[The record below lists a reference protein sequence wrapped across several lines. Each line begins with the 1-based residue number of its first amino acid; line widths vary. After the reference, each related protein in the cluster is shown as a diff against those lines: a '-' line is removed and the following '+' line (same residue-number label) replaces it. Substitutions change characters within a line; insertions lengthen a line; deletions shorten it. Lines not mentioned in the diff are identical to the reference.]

1 MSRPSGQPPTADE
14 VERRRRGAWNGNQPW
29 ADSHPLLIGPAG
41 REPRESMRRFDF
53 VVLGGGVSG
62 LGFAK
67 RMSEA
72 GYAVLVLEK
81 EAIIGGLSR
90 SLTYKGFYL
99 DFCAHRFHTKNADLL
114 DEILA
119 LPGLTMTRHVK
130 KSRIYMFGKYLKYP
144 FELQNLLRA
153 MPVRDSVMAGLSF
166 GWNLLAKNFRQPK
179 LVSYKDWFAHLYG
192 PRLYEIMARPYTS
205 KIWHTD
211 PANISADWADQRFQ
225 GENLKRLLKRVVKK
239 VLTLDFSS
247 YNLEDDSLAPDG
259 GPFYYPRRGIQELPD
274 ALARAAREH
283 GAVIETGVQ
292 PTAVSVGN
300 QTVTYARGVVTETVS
315 FGHLI
320 STIPLHA
327 FYDLQDRKRLEV
339 EQALAGLTYMDIIF
353 VYVFLNTPRLS
364 NDHWLYFPDPDV
376 VFNRAVEF
384 ANWSP
389 EMCPAG
395 KTSVCFDITVF
406 ENENDSLWHA
416 SDADISARVLRDAER
431 VGYLRR
437 VDVFDTY
444 VFRVKH
450 AYPYYDLA
458 YKSKLNTIVG
468 FLEQERVSLLGRT
481 GIFQYNNSDNSI
493 EMGFL
498 LADRFLAG
506 DERKSI
512 YQAKVRAVSY

>member
-1 MSRPSGQPPTADE
+1 
-14 VERRRRGAWNGNQPW
+14 
-29 ADSHPLLIGPAG
+29 
-41 REPRESMRRFDF
+41 MRRFDF

-67 RMSEA
+67 RMSEH
-72 GYAVLVLEK
+72 GHSVLVLEQ
-81 EAIIGGLSR
+81 EATIGGLSR
-90 SLTYKGFYL
+90 TLNHKGFYL
-99 DFCAHRFHTKNADLL
+99 DFCAHRFHTNNRELL
-114 DEILA
+114 KEVLG
-119 LPGLTMTRHVK
+119 LPGLKMYRHVK

-153 MPVRDSVMAGLSF
+153 MPVKDSLRCGVSF
-166 GWNLLAKNFRQPK
+166 GWNLLTKPLRRPT
-179 LVSYKDWFAHLYG
+179 LVSYRDWFVHLYG
-192 PRLYEIMARPYTS
+192 RRLYEIMCRPYTS

-225 GENLKRLLKRVVKK
+225 GENLKKLLKRIARKI
-239 VLTLDFSS
+239 LTLDFSS

-274 ALARAAREH
+274 ALANAAREN
-283 GAVIETGVQ
+283 GTVIETGVT
-292 PTAVSVGN
+292 PTSVSDASR
-300 QTVTYARGVVTETVS
+300 TVTYARAGMQETVG

-327 FYDLQDRKRLEV
+327 LYDLQTRKSAEV

-353 VYVFLNTPRLS
+353 VYVFLKRPLS

-384 ANWSP
+384 SNWSP
-389 EMCPAG
+389 EMCPTG

-406 ENENDSLWHA
+406 ENGKDSLWNA
-416 SDADISARVLRDAER
+416 SDAELSARVLHDAER
-431 VGYLRR
+431 VGYLERSE
-437 VDVFDTY
+437 VLDTY
-444 VFRVKH
+444 VFRVKQ
-450 AYPYYDLA
+450 AYPYYDVA
-458 YKSKLNTIVG
+458 YKAKLDIIVPY
-468 FLEQERVSLLGRT
+468 LEREHVSLLGRT

-498 LADRFLAG
+498 LADKFLSAG
-506 DERKSI
+506 DRRSV
-512 YQAKVRAVSY
+512 YQAKVKAVSY

>member
-1 MSRPSGQPPTADE
+1 
-14 VERRRRGAWNGNQPW
+14 
-29 ADSHPLLIGPAG
+29 
-41 REPRESMRRFDF
+41 MRNVDF
-53 VVLGGGVSG
+53 VVLGGGVSA

-67 RMSEA
+67 RMSEH
-72 GYAVLVLEK
+72 GHSVLVLEK
-81 EAIIGGLSR
+81 EAVVGGLSR
-90 SLTYKGFYL
+90 SLNYNGFYL
-99 DFCAHRFHTKNADLL
+99 DFCAHRFHTNNRALL
-114 DEILA
+114 NEVLA
-119 LPGLTMTRHVK
+119 LPGLQMTRHVK
-130 KSRIYMFGKYLKYP
+130 KSRIYMFGGYLKYP

-153 MPVRDSVMAGLSF
+153 MPLRDSVMCGLSF
-166 GWNLLAKNFRQPK
+166 GWNLLAKHFRKPA
-179 LVSYKDWFAHLYG
+179 LVSYKDWFVHLYG
-192 PRLYEIMARPYTS
+192 RRLYRIMCRPYTS

-225 GENLKRLLKRVVKK
+225 GENLKKLLKRIVRK

-274 ALARAAREH
+274 ALAKAAIEN
-283 GAVIETGVQ
+283 GTVIETSVE
-292 PTAVSVGN
+292 PVAVSVD
-300 QTVTYARGVVTETVS
+300 QRTVTYLRRGSSQTVS
-315 FGHLI
+315 FEHLV

-327 FYDLQDRKRLEV
+327 LYDLQERKSPEV

-353 VYVFLNTPRLS
+353 VYAFLNRPQLS

-384 ANWSP
+384 SNWSP

-406 ENENDSLWHA
+406 ESERDSLWNA
-416 SDADISARVLRDAER
+416 SDAELSARVLHDAER
-431 VGYLRR
+431 VGYLKQS
-437 VDVFDTY
+437 DVFDTH

-450 AYPYYDLA
+450 AYPYYDVA
-458 YKSKLNTIVG
+458 YKTKLDRIVN
-468 FLEQERVSLLGRT
+468 FLEGEHVSLLGRT
-481 GIFQYNNSDNSI
+481 GMFQYNNSDNSI

-506 DERKSI
+506 AGRRSI
-512 YQAKVRAVSY
+512 YQAKVKAVSY

>member
-1 MSRPSGQPPTADE
+1 
-14 VERRRRGAWNGNQPW
+14 
-29 ADSHPLLIGPAG
+29 
-41 REPRESMRRFDF
+41 MRRFDF

-67 RMSEA
+67 RVSEH
-72 GYAVLVLEK
+72 GHSVLVLEK
-81 EAIIGGLSR
+81 EAEVGGLSR
-90 SLTYKGFYL
+90 TLNHQGFYL
-99 DFCAHRFHTKNADLL
+99 DFCAHRFHTNNRDLL
-114 DEILA
+114 KEILG
-119 LPGLTMTRHVK
+119 LPGLKMYRHVK

-153 MPVRDSVMAGLSF
+153 MALKDSLVCGLSF
-166 GWNLLAKNFRQPK
+166 GWNLLAKRFRRPA
-179 LVSYKDWFAHLYG
+179 LVSYRDWFVHLYG
-192 PRLYEIMARPYTS
+192 RRLYEIMCRPYTS

-225 GENLKRLLKRVVKK
+225 GENLKKLVKRIAKK
-239 VLTLDFSS
+239 ILTLDFSS

-274 ALARAAREH
+274 ALANVARKH
-283 GAVIETGVQ
+283 GTIIETSAT
-292 PTAVSVGN
+292 PTDVSVAGR
-300 QTVTYARGVVTETVS
+300 TVTYTQGGKRETVGFS
-315 FGHLI
+315 HLI

-327 FYDLQDRKRLEV
+327 FYELQERRSPDV

-353 VYVFLNTPRLS
+353 VYVFLKRQLS
-364 NDHWLYFPDPDV
+364 NDHWLYFPDPDI

-384 ANWSP
+384 SNWSP

-395 KTSVCFDITVF
+395 QTSVCFDITVF
-406 ENENDSLWHA
+406 ENRRESLWSA
-416 SDADISARVLRDAER
+416 SDTELSERVLQDAER
-431 VGYLRR
+431 AGYLERS
-437 VDVFDTY
+437 DVLGSY

-450 AYPYYDLA
+450 AYPYYDVN
-458 YKSKLNTIVG
+458 YKAKLDVIVP
-468 FLEQERVSLLGRT
+468 FLERDHVSLLGRT

-498 LADRFLAG
+498 LADKLLSAG
-506 DERKSI
+506 DRSSV